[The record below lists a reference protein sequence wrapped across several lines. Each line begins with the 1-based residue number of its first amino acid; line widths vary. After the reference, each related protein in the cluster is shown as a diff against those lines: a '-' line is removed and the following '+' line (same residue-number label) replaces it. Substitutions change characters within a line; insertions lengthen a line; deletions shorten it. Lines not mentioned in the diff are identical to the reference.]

1 MSDFT
6 PEDIVKYSMSG
17 DATQAQD
24 TIKGVLANK
33 VMKALEAK

>member
-33 VMKALEAK
+33 DMKAL